1 MYGYHIFLKKIL
13 NVFYVFK
20 IKFFYYFISDFSTA
34 TNKAETKVVEEA
46 VQTPKVV
53 EEAVQTPNV
62 TEETGTTWTTTPET
76 GITWTT
82 TPEPKEGEIALRTLQ
97 KQGKLNVLFLL
108 KKFKFWF
115 F

>member
-1 MYGYHIFLKKIL
+1 MYRYHIFKKKIL
-13 NVFYVFK
+13 NVFYFFK
-20 IKFFYYFISDFSTA
+20 IKFFYYFISDFSTTA
-34 TNKAETKVVEEA
+34 NEVETKVVEEA
-46 VQTPKVV
+46 VQTPKVI
-53 EEAVQTPNV
+53 
-62 TEETGTTWTTTPET
+62 EETGTTWTTTPET

-108 KKFKFWF
+108 KKLNFWF

>member
-1 MYGYHIFLKKIL
+1 M
-13 NVFYVFK
+13 
-20 IKFFYYFISDFSTA
+20 
-34 TNKAETKVVEEA
+34 VEEA

-53 EEAVQTPNV
+53 EEAVQAPNV

-82 TPEPKEGEIALRTLQ
+82 TPEPAKEGEIALRTLQ

-108 KKFKFWF
+108 KKFKF
-115 F
+115 

>member
-1 MYGYHIFLKKIL
+1 MYRYHIFFKKIL
-13 NVFYVFK
+13 NVFYVFE
-20 IKFFYYFISDFSTA
+20 IKFFYYFISDFSTT
-34 TNKAETKVVEEA
+34 TNEAETKVVEEA
-46 VQTPKVV
+46 VPIQTPQVI
-53 EEAVQTPNV
+53 
-62 TEETGTTWTTTPET
+62 EETGTTWTTTPET

-82 TPEPKEGEIALRTLQ
+82 TPEPKAKEGEIALRTLQ

>member
-34 TNKAETKVVEEA
+34 TNKAET
-46 VQTPKVV
+46 KVV